1 MQRRWTF
8 VPLWFVLLIVGCRV
22 EERGSGPELYAQAA
36 DGTASTPAD
45 TLASLGCVTD
55 DVSGIPK
62 TGWFPLGPTKDF
74 VPLCSGEVI
83 LADTAKNQLLRK
95 NVPSDTLLAAYG
107 LMGKPGAFAFD
118 AENGYL
124 HAALSNSTVVR
135 LELSTGALATI
146 SLPAVP
152 LHLAVGNR
160 GQLFASLRASD
171 GGYDT
176 QVAIIDGV
184 GARVQRIL
192 SSDFG
197 SVLVFERQRGK
208 LLTADGLVTP
218 STLRRYAFDPDAL
231 TLKQEQE
238 LWDAGSRCLALS
250 PDGSRLAA
258 YNGGRIA
265 DYSSMNFS
273 NIAGYWNTGS
283 HPSAAAFSPDGRLLV
298 TSDGVRVKVFDVETH
313 ALLDTYSPMGCSPYD
328 NVIRVGFSRG
338 GRIVFSLTECG
349 FSSNYSIINWFVR

>member
-1 MQRRWTF
+1 MQRGWTF

-22 EERGSGPELYAQAA
+22 EEGGRGPDLYAQAA

-45 TLASLGCVTD
+45 TLASLGCSTD

-62 TGWFPLGPTKDF
+62 TGWFPLGHSKDF

-83 LADTAKNQLLRK
+83 LADSAKNQLLRK
-95 NVPSDTLLAAYG
+95 DVPRDTLLAAYG

-135 LELSTGALATI
+135 LELSTGAIATI
-146 SLPAVP
+146 PLPAEP

-160 GQLFASLRASD
+160 GQLFASLQPSE
-171 GGYDT
+171 GSFEQ

-184 GARVQRIL
+184 GARVQRVL
-192 SSDFG
+192 SSNFG
-197 SVLVFERQRGK
+197 DLLVFERQRGK
-208 LLTADGLVTP
+208 LITADGLITP

-238 LWDAGSRCLALS
+238 LRDAGRNCLALS

-258 YNGGRIA
+258 YSGGSIA
-265 DYSSMNFS
+265 DFSPMNFS
-273 NIAGYWNTGS
+273 SIAGSWNLGAY
-283 HPSAAAFSPDGRLLV
+283 PSASAFSPDGRLLV
-298 TSDGVRVKVFDVETH
+298 ASDGVRVKVFDVETH
-313 ALLDTYSPMGCSPYD
+313 ALLDTYSPVGCSPYG
-328 NVIRVGFSRG
+328 NIIRVGFSRG

-349 FSSNYSIINWFVR
+349 FYRNYSIINWFVR